1 MKIKK
6 DKQKIISLVLVSIIL
21 VIGFCLRVCWL
32 EKSPSSVNWDEA
44 ALGYNAYSI
53 LKTGADEYS
62 QKFPITLRSFDD
74 HKGAVYSYWSI
85 PFIAVNGLNA
95 SSVRMVS
102 VLAGTGLILLAFLIG
117 KKLFNFRVGMGAMMA
132 MAFSPM
138 MILFSRTAF
147 EANLA
152 LFWLMTGVY
161 LILKE
166 KNKGR
171 LLLGYLF
178 LVLSMYTYHTEKIVA
193 PLVIL
198 ISLIGVWKRE
208 GIKPALI
215 LSGLIAL
222 AAIPLAITLVWG
234 GGVSRLTHTSIVKLW
249 PFTPD
254 YGFQNLITLPY
265 YLVNELLGRLVA
277 VFSPATLFVRGSS
290 EPGQKLIETGI
301 LPLTLAI
308 PWAVGWWRVI
318 KENKKEIWGWMG
330 IWLIV
335 TLISW
340 NWFSLVRSLPA
351 IFWHCLVIGVGI
363 DYLFTVNK
371 KRLLVLIFAGM
382 FLVEAI
388 YTTNAV
394 WMSLPAYQAGDYQPG
409 MKQMVEEVMKIEKNY
424 DRVIIDSPQAQPY
437 IFTLFYSEFD
447 PTEYQKLSQELTTEE
462 LKEHTR
468 MGKFEFRRVDWT
480 NDSKLPGLIVT
491 NHINVS
497 DQKVE
502 EIREAELISKTLNN
516 FRDEEYRLIEIK

>member
-1 MKIKK
+1 MKSKK
-6 DKQKIISLVLVSIIL
+6 DKQKTRRLLLILIIL
-21 VIGFCLRVCWL
+21 IIGFLLRASWL

-53 LKTGADEYS
+53 LKTGADEYG
-62 QKFPITLRSFDD
+62 QKWPITLRSFDD
-74 HKGAVYSYWSI
+74 YKGAIYSYFTI
-85 PFIAVNGLNA
+85 PFIAINGLSA
-95 SSVRMVS
+95 SSVRMAS
-102 VLAGTGLILLAFLIG
+102 ALAGTGLILLAFLIG
-117 KKLFNFRVGMGAMMA
+117 KKLFNFRVGMGAMIA
-132 MAFSPM
+132 VAFSPM

-152 LFWLMTGVY
+152 LFWLMCGVW

-166 KNKGR
+166 KKKGK

-198 ISLIGVWKRE
+198 ISLIDVWKRE
-208 GIKPALI
+208 GIKPTLLLFGLTTLPAISLVTTLI
-215 LSGLIAL
+215 
-222 AAIPLAITLVWG
+222 WG
-234 GGVSRLTHTSIVKLW
+234 GGVSRLTHTSIAKLW
-249 PFTPD
+249 PFIPE

-265 YLVNELLGRLVA
+265 YLVNELLGRLMA
-277 VFSPATLFVRGSS
+277 VFSPATLFIRGSS

-301 LPLTLAI
+301 LPLTLAV
-308 PWAVGWWRVI
+308 PWIVGWYEVI
-318 KENKKEIWGWMG
+318 KRNKKEIWGWMG
-330 IWLIV
+330 VWLIV

-351 IFWHCLVIGVGI
+351 IFWHCLVIGIGI
-363 DYLFTVNK
+363 DQLLSVNK
-371 KRLLVLIFAGM
+371 KKLFIFIFTTLFLI
-382 FLVEAI
+382 EAV

-409 MKQMVEEVMKIEKNY
+409 MEQMVEEVMKIEKDY
-424 DRVIIDSPQAQPY
+424 DRVIIDSSQAQPY
-437 IFTLFYSEFD
+437 IFTLFYSRFD
-447 PTEYQKLSQELTTEE
+447 PAEYQKLSQELTTDE

-480 NDSKLPGLIVT
+480 NDSKLSGLIVT

-502 EIREAELISKTLNN
+502 EIKAAELISKTENN
-516 FRDEEYRLIEIK
+516 FGDEEYRLIEIK